1 MKLLTDMSLKV
12 YCKAYSCYKYYKNG
26 ASAALPFVFAGA
38 WIKAGVLYLYLQI
51 LLNNSTY

>member
-1 MKLLTDMSLKV
+1 MELLTDMSLKV

-38 WIKAGVLYLYLQI
+38 WIKAGVYLQI